1 MSESHGTHVP
11 PIEVRWIHGSPPGGP
26 ADPSI
31 QVHEVDDATF
41 ILRQSKDVNYE
52 APFLY
57 LMCGARRALL
67 LDTGA
72 VPAGDLRGTVDG
84 LLVRREQADEEYGL
98 IVAHTH
104 AHGDHVAGDGQF
116 SGRPRTVVVGHDVAA
131 VRQFFGFTDWP
142 AQTVTFDLG
151 GRELLVTGSPG
162 HHEAAI
168 TVYDPATRFLLTGD
182 TVYPGR
188 LYVADMPAFA
198 ASLDRLTEFAAA
210 HPVSHVLGC
219 HIEMTRRPNRD
230 YPLGCMYQPDEPPL
244 QMTVARLTAVRDAA
258 REVADRP
265 GAHAFGDFVIYNGPC
280 RRAMAVEQVRGA
292 LSRGRLK
299 LSRSL
304 GR

>member
-1 MSESHGTHVP
+1 MSDLHGTDVP
-11 PIEVRWIHGSPPGGP
+11 PIDVRWIHGSPPGGQ
-26 ADPSI
+26 ADPAI
-31 QVHEVDDATF
+31 QVHEVDDATY

-57 LMCGARRALL
+57 LMCGVTRALL

-72 VPAGDLRGTVDG
+72 VRAGDLRRTVDR
-84 LLVRREQADEEYGL
+84 LLAPRERAADEYGL
-98 IVAHTH
+98 VVAHTH

-116 SGRPRTVVVGHDVAA
+116 AGRPATLVVGHGVTA

-230 YPLGCMYQPDEPPL
+230 YPLGCLYQPDEPPL
-244 QMTVARLTAVRDAA
+244 QMTVARLAAVRDAA
-258 REVADRP
+258 REVAGRP

-280 RRAMAVEQVRGA
+280 RRAMAVQQVRGA
-292 LSRGRLK
+292 WSRVWLRL
-299 LSRSL
+299 RRAL